1 MNNECSI
8 CLLSIN
14 NDNLCTTSCNHT
26 FCYNCLKQWLDKKK
40 KTCPN
45 CRKEI
50 DYFKYNNETN
60 RLIYIPD
67 TTISTNRTTNITLDE
82 INTILGN
89 NTIINRNLLIL
100 LKTLSLSSLLF
111 LSSTIYLLIDGN
123 LDY

>member
-8 CLLSIN
+8 CLLNIN
-14 NDNLCTTSCNHT
+14 NDDLCITSCNHN
-26 FCYNCLKQWLDKKK
+26 FCYNCLKQWIDKKK

-50 DYFKYNNETN
+50 EYFKYNNEIN

-67 TTISTNRTTNITLDE
+67 TARISNITLND

-89 NTIINRNLLIL
+89 NRIVNRNLLIL
-100 LKTLSLSSLLF
+100 LKSLSISSIVF
-111 LSSTIYLLIDGN
+111 LSSTIYLLIGDI
-123 LDY
+123 YY